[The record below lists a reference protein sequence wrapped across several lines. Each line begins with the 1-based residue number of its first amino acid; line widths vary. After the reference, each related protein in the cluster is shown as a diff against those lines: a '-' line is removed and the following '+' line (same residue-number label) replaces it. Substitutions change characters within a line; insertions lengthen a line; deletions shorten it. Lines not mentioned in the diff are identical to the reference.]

1 MHVAIF
7 IGVQASGKSS
17 FYRERF
23 FRTHVR
29 VNLDMLRTRHRE
41 RQLFET
47 CLRTGQPFVVDNT
60 NPTKAERQ
68 IYIEAGRSAKFRVV
82 GYYFQSVVADCK
94 LRNEQRD
101 DDQRIP
107 LPGLL
112 GTYAKL
118 ELPSRDEGF
127 DELYYVK
134 LLNGRFTVEEWRN
147 EVR

>member
-1 MHVAIF
+1 MDVAIF

-60 NPTKAERQ
+60 NPTKTERQ
-68 IYIEAGRSAKFRVV
+68 AYIEAAKAAKFRVI

-94 LRNEQRD
+94 LRNEQREEA
-101 DDQRIP
+101 QRVP

-127 DELYYVK
+127 DDLYYVK
-134 LLNGRFTVEEWRN
+134 LVNGGFAVEVWRH
-147 EVR
+147 EV